1 MALRP
6 SFLVR
11 GTPASYSSKDQLR
24 LLFILI
30 WHNRNPQSTVQ
41 SHDNQSPHYWRRVG
55 LPRCSS
61 LTNGL
66 KLTFLA
72 SPGGLVALNLREAS
86 TPVRPI
92 GAYLFEAY
100 VLFFSQHQFRRT
112 NCVSSEADIGGTFNY
127 HSYQSAELVSSRQL
141 TSFSDHRFPRGTPD
155 HVSLPDYV
163 NYWKSYIERFDLG
176 PYIKLNCPVVHATGS
191 GIIRLG
197 NTE

>member
-1 MALRP
+1 M
-6 SFLVR
+6 FL
-11 GTPASYSSKDQLR
+11 SHQ
-24 LLFILI
+24 
-30 WHNRNPQSTVQ
+30 WPQA
-41 SHDNQSPHYWRRVG
+41 DIPG
-55 LPRCSS
+55 LPGWPSRSQ
-61 LTNGL
+61 LARGL
-66 KLTFLA
+66 N
-72 SPGGLVALNLREAS
+72 PD
-86 TPVRPI
+86 RPI
-92 GAYLFEAY
+92 EAYLFEAY
-100 VLFFSQHQFRRT
+100 VLFFSQHQSRT

-127 HSYQSAELVSSRQL
+127 RSYQSAELVSSRQL